1 MIDEVSYRDDGDA
14 LLARNAAL
22 EAENEK
28 LRAENDALKAPPS
41 DQALTRKTPRSID
54 VPREPWWKKGFA
66 VLVWIVA
73 IVVAVWQGVL

>member
-1 MIDEVSYRDDGDA
+1 MIEEVSYRDDGDA

-28 LRAENDALKAPPS
+28 LRAENAALKAPEP
-41 DQALTRKTPRSID
+41 ALVRTTPKSID

-66 VLVWIVA
+66 VLVWVVA